1 MCSILSKIKRNTIKY
16 FYCFFRRHDNV
27 LIILKQN
34 RCFKFNQLILRI
46 VYTKKPL
53 IAAKFFINGAVYRN
67 I

>member
-46 VYTKKPL
+46 VYTKK
-53 IAAKFFINGAVYRN
+53 AANSDLVFHNVCESLN
-67 I
+67 

>member
-46 VYTKKPL
+46 VYTKK
-53 IAAKFFINGAVYRN
+53 AANSG
-67 I
+67 